1 MGLRQD
7 DRADRRRLNRKLLPV
22 KLAQVLEPLEQ
33 PAVDKDAV
41 ARRAMSKSASVSL
54 CGFLGQ
60 GRSGCRPISTGSN
73 HGVVG
78 EVARDPD
85 VLPV

>member
-41 ARRAMSKSASVSL
+41 ARRAMSTSASVSL
-54 CGFLGQ
+54 CGF
-60 GRSGCRPISTGSN
+60 
-73 HGVVG
+73 
-78 EVARDPD
+78 
-85 VLPV
+85 

>member
-33 PAVDKDAV
+33 PAIDQQTV
-41 ARRAMSKSASVSL
+41 AAMLEQKAGSGDRSRRTVE
-54 CGFLGQ
+54 
-60 GRSGCRPISTGSN
+60 
-73 HGVVG
+73 G
-78 EVARDPD
+78 EVHGGEGSLRRSEQP
-85 VLPV
+85 